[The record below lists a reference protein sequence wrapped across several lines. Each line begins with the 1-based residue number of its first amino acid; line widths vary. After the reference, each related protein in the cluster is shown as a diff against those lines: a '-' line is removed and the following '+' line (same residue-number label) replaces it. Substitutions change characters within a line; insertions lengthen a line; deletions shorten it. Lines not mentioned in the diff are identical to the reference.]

1 MAGLSSTLG
10 FEASLQGAADEFGL
24 GRCKADWSAKDAAT
38 IVLLPLHVSHSVIET
53 AGRMLHECANEHS
66 LAARLRRTRA
76 HRYPALAHI
85 YDSLQPL
92 AANIA
97 VAESAAS
104 AQAVKH

>member
-1 MAGLSSTLG
+1 M
-10 FEASLQGAADEFGL
+10 
-24 GRCKADWSAKDAAT
+24 SART
-38 IVLLPLHVSHSVIET
+38 NI
-53 AGRMLHECANEHS
+53 
-66 LAARLRRTRA
+66 RLR
-76 HRYPALAHI
+76 PGFGALERICILLWRI